1 MGNANNPENDCQEK
15 EPPLGDIRVTCK
27 TPSFSLLSDR
37 DSLEDEDPE
46 SDGPGVDLSSFLG

>member
-1 MGNANNPENDCQEK
+1 MGNAENPEDDCKGK
-15 EPPLGDIRVTCK
+15 ESPPEDIRVTWK

-46 SDGPGVDLSSFLG
+46 SDWRGIDLSSFLG